1 MINLDLQQPMNMAE
15 ERGIWIVG
23 PPRVG
28 KSYLA
33 RNAFGEFYVKAQNK
47 WWDAYKG

>member
-1 MINLDLQQPMNMAE
+1 MSE
-15 ERGIWIVG
+15 ERGIWIEG

-33 RNAFGEFYVKAQNK
+33 RHAFGEYYIKS
-47 WWDAYKG
+47 